1 MRWPKLLLALAPLL
15 IAAGEAALPPDQES
29 EHVVKAGETL
39 SGVAQRAGVPRILI
53 VEANHLTSPFALR
66 AGQKL
71 TIPRTRH
78 HTVGAGDT
86 RFTIAYLYGVPWQD
100 IAVASG
106 IEPGAAL
113 TPGQK
118 LLIPSVIATPPQAA
132 SVPAASASPNAS
144 TGAAASAPNLHFAW
158 PLAGTVRRG
167 FTQRGRSANFHEGLD
182 IPVPDGTA
190 VRASAAGKVLFA
202 GEEPR
207 QFGKLVVVD
216 HGGGMQS
223 AYAFLSRITVK
234 EGDAVSQDERVG
246 LSGHSGQARG
256 PELHFEIRRNN
267 RPVDPARLLPTR

>member
-1 MRWPKLLLALAPLL
+1 MRPLKAMLLALAPLL
-15 IAAGEAALPPDQES
+15 IAAGEAALPPAEEL
-29 EHVVKAGETL
+29 EHIVKAGETL
-39 SGVAQRAGVPRILI
+39 SGVATRAGVPRILI
-53 VEANHLTSPFALR
+53 IEANRLNSPFALR
-66 AGQKL
+66 AGQRL

-106 IEPGAAL
+106 IEAGAAL
-113 TPGQK
+113 KPGQK
-118 LLIPSVIATPPQAA
+118 LLIPSVISAQPQTANPQTS
-132 SVPAASASPNAS
+132 SVPQR
-144 TGAAASAPNLHFAW
+144 AAATAPDQRFAW
-158 PLAGTVRRG
+158 PLAGTIRRG
-167 FTQRGRSANFHEGLD
+167 FTQRGRNANFHEGLD
-182 IPVPDGTA
+182 IPVPNGTA

-223 AYAFLSRITVK
+223 AYAFLSRLTVK
-234 EGDAVSQDERVG
+234 EGDTVSQGERIG

-267 RPVDPARLLPTR
+267 RPVDPARLLPPR